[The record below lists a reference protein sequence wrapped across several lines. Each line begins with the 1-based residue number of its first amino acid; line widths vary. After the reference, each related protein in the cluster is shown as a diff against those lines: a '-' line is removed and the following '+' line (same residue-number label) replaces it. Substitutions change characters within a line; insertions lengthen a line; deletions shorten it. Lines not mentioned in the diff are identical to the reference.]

1 MIHVPDPSEQT
12 RVLIKDAFRH
22 TSMETEVAIVD
33 SYVWLMLRNFHHR
46 DCQTLNLMP
55 RGSISDEKGIGKIG
69 KEGGSI
75 CTHQGDF
82 LGPRTPILEQ
92 KHVDL
97 SSLFLSPLILL

>member
-1 MIHVPDPSEQT
+1 MS
-12 RVLIKDAFRH
+12 
-22 TSMETEVAIVD
+22 
-33 SYVWLMLRNFHHR
+33 
-46 DCQTLNLMP
+46 